1 MAPTLTTTDGIP
13 PIDEISTEVRRNTFC
28 IDDMVLENSLNVLRI
43 CVATIICTTYEG
55 QLYLA
60 VQDLLYEEELLR
72 NPFSLK
78 MW

>member
-1 MAPTLTTTDGIP
+1 MAPAPLSQANGMLNDDLLP
-13 PIDEISTEVRRNTFC
+13 STEVGAELMRPPLT
-28 IDDMVLENSLNVLRI
+28 DLEPMSGRKIRDV
-43 CVATIICTTYEG
+43 
-55 QLYLA
+55 A